1 MCCLSLRCHNVYSS
15 TCVHKFKQWK
25 TLKVQSIM
33 KSTKW
38 HGIESG
44 FKFSHFD
51 IKIGIGPYKTIHCTH
66 DEEDGHVIVSHDLNN
81 WFGAGWRWIWLLL
94 SMHGI
99 KSLFTLDGMQSEYIV
114 RQDLVTSTLCFGCQS
129 STPAHWPVVSHFSL
143 AFVLKSTS
151 LTLLINLYCFYHFLF
166 CSTTGT
172 RQHRAGWP

>member
-1 MCCLSLRCHNVYSS
+1 MCCLSLRCHNVYSF
-15 TCVHKFKQWK
+15 TCLHKFKQWK

-33 KSTKW
+33 KPTKW

-66 DEEDGHVIVSHDLNN
+66 DEEDGHVIVSRDLNN

-99 KSLFTLDGMQSEYIV
+99 KSLFTLDSMQSEYIV
-114 RQDLVTSTLCFGCQS
+114 RQDVLREAEGKMPSVLTDVHIVLWMSVINTSTLASDESFFTC
-129 STPAHWPVVSHFSL
+129 A
-143 AFVLKSTS
+143 
-151 LTLLINLYCFYHFLF
+151 
-166 CSTTGT
+166 
-172 RQHRAGWP
+172 